1 MTICK
6 NTVYDA
12 YMIPRLLDRPIKKA
26 AMYFPII
33 GIVGPRQSGKTT
45 LAKQLFPKY
54 DYVNLEQLDNRR
66 YAAEDPR
73 GFLNRFSNH
82 VILDEA
88 QRVPDLF
95 SYLQAHV
102 DNIKEN
108 GQFIL
113 TGSQHFLMMESITQT
128 LAGRIGL
135 FNLYPLSYEELKKA
149 GIQEVDVQSQI
160 LKGGYPRLYDQKVSP
175 SLWHSSYI
183 QTYLDRD
190 VSLLSQIENTSAF
203 EKFIHLIAGRTGQLL
218 NLSAL
223 GGDVGV
229 THNTIKSW
237 ISLLQ
242 TSGIIFLLQPYYANI
257 SKRLNKTPKLY
268 FVDPGLACHLLGIYT
283 KNQLLTHPLY
293 GSLFETFIVSEFM
306 KFYANKGIDQ
316 TMFFW
321 RDQLGTEA
329 DIVTV
334 EGNTIHL
341 FEIKS
346 TQTVPADVF
355 AKLETIQK
363 IIPQQSDLNLIY
375 GGEDRQSRTKGH
387 VVSWNSLFEYL
398 SKH

>member
-1 MTICK
+1 
-6 NTVYDA
+6 
-12 YMIPRLLDRPIKKA
+12 MIPRLLHHPIKKA
-26 AMYFPII
+26 ATSFPII

-54 DYVNLEQLDNRR
+54 DYVNLEQLDTRR
-66 YAAEDPR
+66 FATEDPR
-73 GFLNRFSNH
+73 GFFNRFNNH
-82 VILDEA
+82 VILDEV

-102 DNIKEN
+102 DNRKEN

-113 TGSQHFLMMESITQT
+113 TGSQHFLMMESITQS

-135 FNLYPLSYEELKKA
+135 FNLYPLSYEELKSE
-149 GIQEVDVQSQI
+149 GIQERTVQSQI
-160 LKGGYPRLYDQKVSP
+160 VKGGYPRLYDQEVSA
-175 SLWHSSYI
+175 SLWLSNYI

-190 VSLLSQIENTSAF
+190 ISLLSQIENLKAF
-203 EKFIHLIAGRTGQLL
+203 EKFVYLVAGRTGQLL

-268 FVDPGLACHLLGIYT
+268 FIDSGLACHLLGIHT
-283 KNQLLTHPLY
+283 KDQLLTHPLY

-316 TMFFW
+316 PMFFW

-329 DIVTV
+329 DILTIG
-334 EGNTIHL
+334 GNTMNL

-346 TQTVPADVF
+346 AQTISTDVF
-355 AKLETIQK
+355 AKLEMIQK
-363 IIPQQSDLNLIY
+363 IIPQKSSLNLIY
-375 GGEDRQSRTKGH
+375 GGEDTQSRTKGY
-387 VVSWNSLFEYL
+387 VISWKSLFEHL
-398 SKH
+398 SDTSQG